1 MRLLVRV
8 CVCLYHT
15 CTTTGG
21 PAPAAGVG
29 FGGAASCL
37 TNCAVVCWIGGAG
50 QRASGGA
57 SCTPCAEVGCSVL
70 WWRRIII
77 EREQHC
83 LEERRR
89 IGSEE
94 DGTLRCSN
102 RLEEL
107 GSGLRAAALWQ
118 PAASMTERW
127 NARRE

>member
-8 CVCLYHT
+8 CVLYHA

-29 FGGAASCL
+29 FGGATSCL

-57 SCTPCAEVGCSVL
+57 SCSPCAEVGCSVL

-89 IGSEE
+89 IGQRKMERYGAQT
-94 DGTLRCSN
+94 DLRSWG
-102 RLEEL
+102 R
-107 GSGLRAAALWQ
+107 G
-118 PAASMTERW
+118 
-127 NARRE
+127 